1 MAYLTYSEYIDLG
14 YAEVPQDEFDRLLI
28 RASDCVDGITGHF
41 YRFNNIEDDVPFRRE
56 QFKKAVAAQIEYFYE
71 MGSVNSHGLDTPQS
85 VTIGRTS
92 MSYGGR
98 NSNYKSNENTLRL
111 ISPDV
116 LFLLRDTG
124 LLYAGIGVR

>member
-28 RASDCVDGITGHF
+28 RASDSVDGITGHF

-56 QFKKAVAAQIEYFYE
+56 LFKKAVAAQIEYFYE
-71 MGSVNSHGLDTPQS
+71 MGSVNSHGIDTPQS

-98 NSNYKSNENTLRL
+98 NSSSSEDTSRL